1 MCLCGL
7 GLQPGAALVVVRL
20 AVVTLKTRSTA
31 PAVAGCF
38 LVGCSVVR
46 GLPLRSRAVV
56 GVSQPFCVGLVPVL
70 ASRAQSPSAA
80 STGLRPGLCLAVD
93 PPCRNVTIRHVV
105 AGSRHVIVAY
115 AVDHSLELYGW
126 GDNAVRQL
134 GLPTSQPGEPNTHHV
149 LSPTRIPFDCQ
160 LL

>member
-1 MCLCGL
+1 MCLCGR

-20 AVVTLKTRSTA
+20 AVVTLKTLSTE
-31 PAVAGCF
+31 PPVAGCF

-56 GVSQPFCVGLVPVL
+56 GVSQPFCIGLVP
-70 ASRAQSPSAA
+70 
-80 STGLRPGLCLAVD
+80 
-93 PPCRNVTIRHVV
+93 
-105 AGSRHVIVAY
+105 

-134 GLPTSQPGEPNTHHV
+134 GLPSSQPGEPNTHHV
-149 LSPTRIPFDCQ
+149 LSTTRIPFDCQ